1 MTSAGLMCYTCSL
14 KELGRVAGRWKRE
27 GEKEGDREGVCV
39 WGGGEM
45 ESVVGGKDR
54 EAPSV

>member
-27 GEKEGDREGVCV
+27 GEKEGDREG
-39 WGGGEM
+39 GREM